1 MKDSQTFADGG
12 DIDSELKVLFEKM
25 EKSLISKDFNSF
37 NNLSNKVHEISDA
50 DGLTE
55 KEYEVW
61 DSLREK
67 ENELILTA
75 FLGKSKFADGGTIK
89 EIDQKIFM
97 LLKDRNRAN
106 NKSMVS
112 DINQKIDK
120 LKYKR
125 DSIILEQKSE
135 GGDIEED
142 MSVQFIDYKDKT
154 IMFEPH
160 NKEYFT
166 NDIEFKTL
174 AEAKQYIDAGSP
186 DPSWQKFAYSKGLM

>member
-1 MKDSQTFADGG
+1 MIPYLLAVVGGYLIGDSMKESQTFADGG
-12 DIDSELKVLFEKM
+12 
-25 EKSLISKDFNSF
+25 
-37 NNLSNKVHEISDA
+37 
-50 DGLTE
+50 
-55 KEYEVW
+55 
-61 DSLREK
+61 
-67 ENELILTA
+67 
-75 FLGKSKFADGGTIK
+75 TIK
-89 EIDQKIFM
+89 DIDQKIFT

-125 DSIILEQKSE
+125 DSIILEQKSYDE
-135 GGDIEED
+135 GGDIED
-142 MSVQFIDYKDKT
+142 MGVQFINYKDKT

-186 DPSWQKFAYSKGLM
+186 DDSWQKFAYSKGIM